1 MRDAFGGAF
10 MLKLFLFFIII
21 YMCIMAGAIS
31 YTKAFRVKNSIIN
44 IIEQNSFSG
53 SSDGDT
59 IDNKI
64 IPYLDK
70 VNYSYAMA
78 PAIDNYC
85 RNLQDSEE
93 ENDKYIFVNGACI
106 VPHSSNGDVY
116 YEVATFVHI
125 ELPFFGININVP
137 VHGESKII
145 TSTRLKCCSNIKS
158 VII

>member
-44 IIEQNSFSG
+44 IIEQNSFGGG
-53 SSDGDT
+53 SDFTTRKKISDYLQSINYNYKEEQLRSYCT
-59 IDNKI
+59 KMQDNG
-64 IPYLDK
+64 
-70 VNYSYAMA
+70 
-78 PAIDNYC
+78 
-85 RNLQDSEE
+85 
-93 ENDKYIFVNGACI
+93 ENAKSHNIYIFENGACI
-106 VPHSSNGDVY
+106 VPHYSDADNGQGDVY

-145 TSTRLKCCSNIKS
+145 Y
-158 VII
+158 

>member
-10 MLKLFLFFIII
+10 ILKLFLFFIII

-44 IIEQNSFSG
+44 IIEQNSFSKVTY
-53 SSDGDT
+53 SKTVDEIEKYLKKINYNYDEDT
-59 IDNKI
+59 SI
-64 IPYLDK
+64 
-70 VNYSYAMA
+70 VNYCTNM
-78 PAIDNYC
+78 
-85 RNLQDSEE
+85 QDSK
-93 ENDKYIFVNGACI
+93 NDADDRYIFVNGACI
-106 VPHSSNGDVY
+106 VPHSSNGDIY

-145 TSTRLKCCSNIKS
+145 Y
-158 VII
+158 

>member
-10 MLKLFLFFIII
+10 MLKLFLFFVII

-53 SSDGDT
+53 SSDD
-59 IDNKI
+59 IKKI
-64 IPYLDK
+64 EEYLIK
-70 VNYSYAMA
+70 INYNYSETQVG
-78 PAIDNYC
+78 NYC
-85 RNLQDSEE
+85 KNMLDPEDG
-93 ENDKYIFVNGACI
+93 NDKLIFVNGACI
-106 VPHSSNGDVY
+106 VPHLSNSDVY

-145 TSTRLKCCSNIKS
+145 Y
-158 VII
+158 